1 NHDGKLVYID
11 FRVSDLEKPEAE
23 PDPQH
28 VSIQKATIFDFQCV
42 ATPTNPPTGNDR
54 FYCDSGTGQMAC
66 LTSTGASCL
75 SGGGGGGGPVT
86 SVGLAAPTGITVT
99 GSPVTGTGT
108 LTWAMPSGWIL
119 GDLL

>member
-1 NHDGKLVYID
+1 MKKYLLGLLFILSMSIPVLAQHRQPVASYTNADGKLEYVD

-42 ATPTNPPTGNDR
+42 PTPTNPPSGNDR

-75 SGGGGGGGPVT
+75 TGGAGSVT
-86 SVGLAAPTGITVT
+86 I
-99 GSPVTGTGT
+99 
-108 LTWAMPSGWIL
+108 
-119 GDLL
+119 